1 MKELDVWFVLV
12 HAELADVVV
21 DSCEGPFDSEA
32 DARLFARCEV
42 GSPYGLF
49 RVSARAAVALTRER
63 ERGAG
68 RQRHTIT
75 GSSQKGELN
84 TWLGA
89 DLRRG

>member
-42 GSPYGLF
+42 GSPSG
-49 RVSARAAVALTRER
+49 RCIARHPRP
-63 ERGAG
+63 
-68 RQRHTIT
+68 
-75 GSSQKGELN
+75 
-84 TWLGA
+84 
-89 DLRRG
+89 